1 MFAYILYF
9 FLSII
14 MEVLVLFLSLF
25 NYKIRSNYFSSYK
38 QLLFLSRSIK
48 KQNKKVLLFHA
59 ASSGEF
65 EQIKPILRGIDRNK
79 FFIVQSFT
87 SPSIYNIKKNTT
99 LYDIQ
104 CYHPFDIF
112 WLSYLFFKILNP
124 EKYIVTRHDLWPG
137 HILIA
142 SYFNIS
148 IYFINANIH
157 KNSIWYHNSLRKIS
171 RYFLSKIHTIIVP
184 SEYIYNNVCEIVS
197 PKNITISKDTRF
209 NQVAYKLHKTSF
221 GVNSIFKQLYPNNLH
236 DQIMIFGSIDSEDE
250 KIINDLHAIVKV
262 KKIILVPHEVDFK
275 TIRRL
280 ENKIISTNI
289 PYLKYTT
296 LEKDLNHNRNIKI
309 KTPQILL
316 VDSIGLLAS
325 LYSLGSTA
333 YIGGGFIK
341 GVHSVLE
348 PAVYGCQ
355 ICCGPNI
362 EMLDEAKLFKDIG
375 FLNIIQNHNDL
386 LNFINQDYSLNDY
399 FGNHSLISESMIKLL
414 TR

>member
-1 MFAYILYF
+1 
-9 FLSII
+9 
-14 MEVLVLFLSLF
+14 MEILVLFFSLF
-25 NYKIRSNYFSSYK
+25 NYKIRSNYSSSYK
-38 QLLFLSRSIK
+38 QLFYLSRSIK
-48 KQNKKVLLFHA
+48 RQNKKVLLFHA

-65 EQIKPILRGIDRNK
+65 EQIQPILRGIDRNK

-87 SPSIYNIKKNTT
+87 SPSVYNIKKNNN
-99 LYDIQ
+99 LYDIK

-124 EKYIVTRHDLWPG
+124 EKYIITRHDLWPG

-142 SYFNIS
+142 SYLNIS

-157 KNSIWYHNSLRKIS
+157 KNSIWYKRSLKKIA
-171 RYFLSKIHTIIVP
+171 RYFLNKIHHIIVP
-184 SEYIYNNVCEIVS
+184 SQYIYNNVCEIVS
-197 PKNITISKDTRF
+197 PNNIIISKDTRF
-209 NQVAYKLHKTSF
+209 NQVAYKLQKTSF
-221 GVNSIFKQLYPNNLH
+221 GVNSILKQLYPNSIH
-236 DQIMIFGSIDSEDE
+236 HQIMVFGSIDSEDE
-250 KIINDLHAIVKV
+250 KIINDFHAIVKV
-262 KKIILVPHEVDFK
+262 KKIILVPHEVDVK
-275 TIRRL
+275 TIKRL

-289 PYLKYTT
+289 PYLKYTA
-296 LEKDLNHNRNIKI
+296 LVKNLNHNEDRNIN
-309 KTPQILL
+309 TPPILL

-362 EMLDEAKLFKDIG
+362 EMLDEAKLFKEKG
-375 FLNIIQNHNDL
+375 FLNIINDHNEL
-386 LNFINQDYSLNDY
+386 LNFMNQDYLLNDY
-399 FGNHSLISESMIKLL
+399 FGNHSVISEEMINLL
-414 TR
+414 TS